1 MDAAHDPRTR
11 WPASESATPRPGR
24 KVFAD
29 AAYPWLLLAPN
40 LLWLG
45 LFMVLPLGIL
55 FLISLKDYQSGRGI
69 IDAWQ
74 VANYTRFL
82 GDPFYR
88 QVLLDSLVMGVQVTL
103 VCLVVGFPIAISLA
117 RAQGWWRGLLYF
129 AVLMPLLTSVVART
143 FGWMILLAN
152 NGFINRSLI
161 EIGVLS
167 EPIRLM
173 YSQTGVVIALAEV
186 LLPFMVLALD
196 AALLNINP
204 SLYEAARNLGANRLR
219 IFLRVTLPLSAPGIV
234 SGSLLVFTLA
244 ISAFVTPNLI
254 GGGRVKVMPTMVYQQ
269 AMTVLNWPFGA
280 AIAFI
285 LLATIMALML
295 VGLRLADRRA
305 MASQAT

>member
-1 MDAAHDPRTR
+1 MDQRPGTDTSRRAGADAA
-11 WPASESATPRPGR
+11 PGARR
-24 KVFAD
+24 KALSD
-29 AAYPWLLLAPN
+29 AAYPWLLLGPN

-45 LFMVLPLGIL
+45 LFLVLPLCLL

-69 IDAWQ
+69 IDVWQ
-74 VANYTRFL
+74 IANYTRFL
-82 GDPFYR
+82 SDSFYR
-88 QVLLDSLVMGVQVTL
+88 QVLLDSLIIGVQVTL
-103 VCLVVGFPIAISLA
+103 VCLVVGFPIAISLS
-117 RAQGWWRGLLYF
+117 RAQGWRRGLLYF

-161 EIGVLS
+161 ALGLID

-173 YSQTGVVIALAEV
+173 YSQQGVVIALAEV

-196 AALLNINP
+196 AALLNISP
-204 SLYEAARNLGANRLR
+204 SLYEAARNLGAGRAR
-219 IFLRVTLPLSAPGIV
+219 IFLRITLPLSAPGIV

-254 GGGRVKVMPTMVYQQ
+254 GGGRVKVMPTIMYQQ

-285 LLATIMALML
+285 LLVTILGLML

-305 MASQAT
+305 AASREA